1 MAAKKKNNTA
11 NTTEPVKTVINV
23 VEKFVKLTVKPTVEN
38 FEKVDGVSLEQVVY
52 AVYVADHKL
61 KFCENV
67 ISFNKYNFKAIIEA
81 NIFALRSCRISAKF
95 LCPHFKRR
103 RRKYI

>member
-38 FEKVDGVSLEQVVY
+38 FE
-52 AVYVADHKL
+52 
-61 KFCENV
+61 
-67 ISFNKYNFKAIIEA
+67 
-81 NIFALRSCRISAKF
+81 
-95 LCPHFKRR
+95 
-103 RRKYI
+103 